1 MALGRLF
8 NRFRKDTASV
18 DHTQAA
24 LDKHVDRAAIP
35 AQQGRVKFGYPLS
48 RVIGNACPKCNAALA
63 QCRSQVSYTGDDE
76 MGSIELIDTW
86 MCSACPTLVIDE
98 KAAKHAVK
106 AQGDRLLFLS
116 GLDVGKEDPD
126 YFKSWDEN
134 EDEGEAPKK
143 AKKTN
148 ELMAML
154 EMMAGGGMGDMA
166 EEKPV
171 VSGVV
176 RKHKKAKRKQAS
188 KARQRN
194 RRKK

>member
-1 MALGRLF
+1 MAIGRLF
-8 NRFRKDTASV
+8 NRFRKAPVSKDLQNAP
-18 DHTQAA
+18 
-24 LDKHVDRAAIP
+24 LDKHADRAAIP

-48 RVIGNACPKCNAALA
+48 RVIGNACPKCGAALA
-63 QCRSQVSYTGDDE
+63 QCRSQVSYTGDDDMGAIE
-76 MGSIELIDTW
+76 MTDTW

-106 AQGDRLLFLS
+106 AQGDRLMFIS

-126 YFKSWDEN
+126 YFKSWDE
-134 EDEGEAPKK
+134 DEEAGEAPKK

-154 EMMAGGGMGDMA
+154 EMMAGGGMPATAD
-166 EEKPV
+166 EKPT

-176 RKHKKAKRKQAS
+176 RKQKKSKRKQAS